1 MAHDLV
7 SHLFFERNMNEIV
20 LGLLRHGQTD
30 WNVDMRLQGIS
41 DIPLN
46 ERGRMQAKNS
56 APKVALGNWDLVLTS
71 PLSRAVETAEIV
83 STMITGADFEVHE
96 LLLERSFGV
105 AEGLTYEQWREQFGS
120 LQHAEGAE
128 SIEDL
133 TIRVE
138 EMLQYLVNT
147 YPGKRILAVSHG
159 AFIRRVIN
167 VVSNGELPHEGDRF
181 GNASLSVLAHSV
193 DGWRVVD
200 FNPVGLGD

>member
-1 MAHDLV
+1 
-7 SHLFFERNMNEIV
+7 MNETV

-46 ERGRMQAKNS
+46 DRGRSQARAA
-56 APKVALGNWDLVLTS
+56 APKVASGNWDLVLTS
-71 PLSRAVETAEIV
+71 PLSRAQETAEIV
-83 STMITGADFEVHE
+83 SRAIPGAELSTHE

-120 LQHAEGAE
+120 LHHAEGAE

-133 TIRVE
+133 TLRVE
-138 EMLQYLVNT
+138 NLLQDLATT

-167 VVSNGELPHEGDRF
+167 VVSAGELPREGDRF
-181 GNASLSVLAHSV
+181 GNASLSVIAHTEDEWHV
-193 DGWRVVD
+193 LD